1 MRGTLFGQ
9 SSAVEGAGFEPAKAE
24 PPDLQSGPF
33 NRSGIPPKSFI
44 IARISLFHTICHI
57 FYFFFI
63 FIAQNLKFN
72 PQTGIIPSMRSEIIN
87 ELGLSPLWKRRDA
100 DTDNSATAKTA
111 APAAVKDSPPTPPT
125 PVSKPS
131 LPPSDMPDETAIARM
146 QWQPLHETVMKCHK
160 CALAEN
166 RTQAV
171 FGVGDTGAN
180 IFFVGEGPGFEEDK
194 KGEPFVGAA
203 GKLLDAMLKSIG
215 MGRDSGIYIANI
227 VKCRPPQNRNPKP
240 EEAKACMVYLRR
252 QLELASPR
260 LIVALG
266 GVASAH
272 LLNTEEPVGK
282 LRQRLHD
289 YNGIPLVVTYH
300 PAYLLRAPAEKRKSW
315 DDLILIR
322 RLAKG
327 EPSE

>member
-1 MRGTLFGQ
+1 MRP
-9 SSAVEGAGFEPAKAE
+9 E
-24 PPDLQSGPF
+24 
-33 NRSGIPPKSFI
+33 
-44 IARISLFHTICHI
+44 TI
-57 FYFFFI
+57 Y
-63 FIAQNLKFN
+63 
-72 PQTGIIPSMRSEIIN
+72 
-87 ELGLSPLWKRRDA
+87 ELGLSPLWKRRNNDS
-100 DTDNSATAKTA
+100 DNPTTPKTTT
-111 APAAVKDSPPTPPT
+111 PVSTKDSPPTPPPPAQNT
-125 PVSKPS
+125 P
-131 LPPSDMPDETAIARM
+131 PPSADMPDDAVIARM
-146 QWQPLHETVMKCHK
+146 QWQPLHEAVLKCHR

-171 FGVGDTGAN
+171 FGVGDTNAN

-240 EEAKACMVYLRR
+240 EEAQACMTYLRR
-252 QLELASPR
+252 QLALASPS

-266 GVASAH
+266 RVAAAH
-272 LLNTEEPVGK
+272 LLQTEEPIGK

-289 YNGIPLVVTYH
+289 YEGIPLVVTYH
-300 PAYLLRAPAEKRKSW
+300 PAYLLRSPTEKRKSW
-315 DDLILIR
+315 NDLLLIR

-327 EPSE
+327 EPV